1 MTHAVSAGLCGDVS
15 ADADAQRVRMLIFM
29 VSKSVMRDLDRR
41 LDASGAGISGPQYG
55 VMRLLS
61 QENATITELSSRM
74 MLAPATLVPVVD
86 TLERKGFVQRGVDPK
101 DRRRVPLLLTDAGAE
116 VVTRVAVVNGPDS
129 LAQGLNGLGHVKA
142 QQLQA
147 LLLELVNQF
156 TEDDAVLDRASA
168 LNLNDLPRT

>member
-1 MTHAVSAGLCGDVS
+1 MTNAGCAGPGG
-15 ADADAQRVRMLIFM
+15 ADAADVRTLIFM

-55 VMRLLS
+55 VLRLLS
-61 QENATITELSSRM
+61 QESATITELSSRM

-116 VVTRVAVVNGPDS
+116 VVTRVAIITGPDS
-129 LAQGLNGLGHVKA
+129 LAQGLSSLGREKA

-147 LLLELVNQF
+147 LLCELVNQC

>member
-1 MTHAVSAGLCGDVS
+1 MTHAVSAGLCGDVG
-15 ADADAQRVRMLIFM
+15 ADADVQRVRTLIFM

-41 LDASGAGISGPQYG
+41 LDASGAGVSGPQFG

-61 QENATITELSSRM
+61 QESATITELGSRM
-74 MLAPATLVPVVD
+74 MLSPATLVPVVD

-101 DRRRVPLLLTDAGAE
+101 DRRRVPLQLTDAGAE

-129 LAQGLNGLGHVKA
+129 LAQGLSGLGDEKA

-147 LLLELVNQF
+147 LLIELVNQF
-156 TEDDAVLDRASA
+156 TEDDGVLDRAFA
-168 LNLNDLPRT
+168 TNLNDPPRA